1 MDASN
6 HFCPHLHAAHGITS
20 IENEKV
26 KKEKEHEPTPHPRRG
41 ENVTSRDAAVLS
53 FRLAGRR
60 SPVAAPR
67 SVLFQSSS
75 PHQMKGPTQAGLAQW
90 PPAW

>member
-20 IENEKV
+20 IENEK
-26 KKEKEHEPTPHPRRG
+26 KKSTNQPHIRAG
-41 ENVTSRDAAVLS
+41 GKTSRRATPRS
-53 FRLAGRR
+53 SPSG
-60 SPVAAPR
+60 SPVAGPR